1 MQLIRLII
9 FVITV
14 LYSFGLVAEK
24 IRCNVDVVDANTVDR
39 RLKSLGCAKG
49 DVLIVQFWVQ
59 PDGTFPDNESPST
72 VAAKNCD
79 FSRQILIE
87 KETLEIWETLK
98 EIHVLTCILDEYHA
112 LSRPKSKK

>member
-14 LYSFGLVAEK
+14 LYSFGLVAEQ
-24 IRCNVDVVDANTVDR
+24 IRCNVDVIDINTVDR
-39 RLKSLGCAKG
+39 RLESLGCAKG
-49 DVLIVQFWVQ
+49 DVLVVQFWVQ
-59 PDGTFPDNESPST
+59 PDGTLPDNESPSA

-87 KETLEIWETLK
+87 KETLRIREALK
-98 EIHVLTCILDEYHA
+98 EIHVLTCILDEYRGTA
-112 LSRPKSKK
+112 RPKSEK